1 MRLGPF
7 RRNYKWYSN
16 DTWSYS
22 WGLGIRVL
30 QTQWLGRR
38 ISVTDIK
45 WLQRKLHGEF
55 KDFNMCTLQETCF
68 YKYMLGG
75 ATAESAGC
83 ISSLK
88 TVHIQPLML
97 MMQNNFQ
104 TLILSQCHSISI
116 RLLYLLVTSRSV
128 HLNRQCLLKKT
139 ELGW

>member
-1 MRLGPF
+1 MENL
-7 RRNYKWYSN
+7 K
-16 DTWSYS
+16 
-22 WGLGIRVL
+22 
-30 QTQWLGRR
+30 
-38 ISVTDIK
+38 ISTCALYWKHVYT
-45 WLQRKLHGEF
+45 
-55 KDFNMCTLQETCF
+55 NMCWDGQ
-68 YKYMLGG
+68 
-75 ATAESAGC
+75 AAESPGC